1 MKRVLSFYYIRFL
14 SFCQA
19 LALFCLC
26 LTPVFSQNVSAASTN
41 DFYFENAE
49 FNYYLEKAEDGTSNL
64 HVEEVL
70 TAIFPETNQ
79 NHGITRSIPY
89 TNQNGKNIT
98 ASSIDA
104 LNLKVTRNGQ
114 AEQIARTETENG
126 NYIFYLGSSS
136 SYVHGRQVYTLS
148 YDFKNVITEFNNA
161 GQLTYNNQNAA
172 FQELYWD
179 TNGTGWSQKF
189 ENLSATLYFSD
200 EIAASVLQNKTSC
213 YVGRYGDSGSS
224 RCNIA
229 TGSNSIT
236 FSTTNLSGRENL
248 TFAVDFKPNTFSV
261 PEPAKNYLLVVITAV
276 IAAICLLIIILNILS
291 YNKKAK
297 AKKHFYKGLFDAPQY
312 DAPKNYFVAEAAEL
326 YLKNNEKTYVATL
339 LELAISKKIS
349 IVKGEP
355 TKVLKKDTWIV
366 KVNNIDDISD
376 SQEDLL
382 RILNGGPKVHN
393 GDEIKVQKHTA
404 TATLASLSRSYRSD
418 AVAKLEKL
426 KLFESKATTSSAK
439 NALISIISVFV
450 FVFITFSV
458 SSSFISSIT
467 SEVFSAY
474 GNVVGV
480 SFLPAVIIA
489 VIIAT
494 IIISAVISAEKHK
507 YSKYTNA
514 GLKEANYLDGLYLY
528 INMAEKDR
536 LKFLQ
541 SVKGADTSKEGI
553 IHLYEKLLPYACLF
567 GVEESW
573 AEELGKYCKEINYD
587 PDWYPGGD
595 LTSFY
600 VMSSIAS
607 SINTSVAAS
616 TSYTS
621 SSSSSSGFSGG
632 GGGGFSGGGGGG
644 GGGGGW

>member
-1 MKRVLSFYYIRFL
+1 MKRVLSSYYIKYI

-26 LTPVFSQNVSAASTN
+26 LTPVFSQNVSAASAN

-126 NYIFYLGSSS
+126 NYIFYLGNKNT
-136 SYVHGRQVYTLS
+136 YVHGRQIYTLS

-179 TNGTGWSQKF
+179 ANGTGWSQKF

-229 TGSNSIT
+229 TGNNSIT
-236 FSTTNLSGRENL
+236 FSTTSLSGRENL

-261 PEPAKNYLLVVITAV
+261 PEPAKNYLLVIVTAV
-276 IAAICLLIIILNILS
+276 VAAVCLLIIILNIVS

-297 AKKHFYKGLFDAPQY
+297 AKKHFYKGLFNAPQY
-312 DAPKNYFVAEAAEL
+312 SAPKDYFVAEAAEL

-349 IVKGEP
+349 IKKGEP
-355 TKVLKKDTWIV
+355 TKVLKKDTWII
-366 KVNNIDDISD
+366 KINNVDDISD

-393 GDEIKVQKHTA
+393 GDEIKVKKHTA

-418 AVAKLEKL
+418 AIAKLEKL
-426 KLFESKATTSSAK
+426 KLFESKTTTSSAK
-439 NALISIISVFV
+439 NALISIISVFA
-450 FVFITFSV
+450 FIFITFSI
-458 SSSFISSIT
+458 SSSLISSLASGI
-467 SEVFSAY
+467 FSTY
-474 GNVVGV
+474 GNVVGA
-480 SFLPAVIIA
+480 SFLPAVIVA
-489 VIIAT
+489 TVIAT
-494 IIISAVISAEKHK
+494 IIICAIISTQKHK
-507 YSKYTNA
+507 FSKYTNA

-573 AEELGKYCKEINYD
+573 TKELGKYCEEINYE

-595 LTSFY
+595 LASFY

-621 SSSSSSGFSGG
+621 SSSSSSSFSGG

>member
-1 MKRVLSFYYIRFL
+1 MK
-14 SFCQA
+14 
-19 LALFCLC
+19 
-26 LTPVFSQNVSAASTN
+26 
-41 DFYFENAE
+41 
-49 FNYYLEKAEDGTSNL
+49 
-64 HVEEVL
+64 
-70 TAIFPETNQ
+70 
-79 NHGITRSIPY
+79 
-89 TNQNGKNIT
+89 
-98 ASSIDA
+98 
-104 LNLKVTRNGQ
+104 
-114 AEQIARTETENG
+114 
-126 NYIFYLGSSS
+126 
-136 SYVHGRQVYTLS
+136 
-148 YDFKNVITEFNNA
+148 
-161 GQLTYNNQNAA
+161 
-172 FQELYWD
+172 
-179 TNGTGWSQKF
+179 
-189 ENLSATLYFSD
+189 
-200 EIAASVLQNKTSC
+200 
-213 YVGRYGDSGSS
+213 
-224 RCNIA
+224 NIA

-236 FSTTNLSGRENL
+236 FSAANLSGRENL

-261 PEPAKNYLLVVITAV
+261 PEPAKNYLLVVITAI

-297 AKKHFYKGLFDAPQY
+297 AKKHFYKDLFNAPQY

-349 IVKGEP
+349 IKKGEP
-355 TKVLKKDTWIV
+355 TKVLKKDTWII
-366 KVNNIDDISD
+366 KINDIDGISD

-439 NALISIISVFV
+439 NALISVISVFV

-489 VIIAT
+489 IIVAT
-494 IIISAVISAEKHK
+494 IIISAVISTEKHK

-600 VMSSIAS
+600 IMNSIAS

-621 SSSSSSGFSGG
+621 NSSSSSGFSGG

>member
-1 MKRVLSFYYIRFL
+1 MKRILSFYYIKFL

-26 LTPVFSQNVSAASTN
+26 LTPVFSQNVSAVSAN

-126 NYIFYLGSSS
+126 NYIFYLGSSN

-161 GQLTYNNQNAA
+161 RQLTYNNQNAA

-189 ENLSATLYFSD
+189 ENLSASLYFSD
-200 EIAASVLQNKTSC
+200 DIAASILQNKTSC

-366 KVNNIDDISD
+366 KVNDIDGISD

-404 TATLASLSRSYRSD
+404 TATLASLSRSYRND

-426 KLFESKATTSSAK
+426 KLFESKTTTSSAK
-439 NALISIISVFV
+439 NALISVISVFV

-480 SFLPAVIIA
+480 SFLPAIIIA
-489 VIIAT
+489 IIIAT
-494 IIISAVISAEKHK
+494 IVISAIISTEKHK

-573 AEELGKYCKEINYD
+573 AKELGKYCKEIDYD

-595 LTSFY
+595 LASFY

>member
-1 MKRVLSFYYIRFL
+1 MKRVLSSYYIKFL

-26 LTPVFSQNVSAASTN
+26 LTPIFSQNVSAASAN

-70 TAIFPETNQ
+70 TAVFPETNQ

-200 EIAASVLQNKTSC
+200 EIGASVLQNKTSC

-236 FSTTNLSGRENL
+236 FSAANLSGRENL

-261 PEPAKNYLLVVITAV
+261 PEPAKNYLLVVITAI

-297 AKKHFYKGLFDAPQY
+297 AKKHFYKDLFNAPQY

-349 IVKGEP
+349 IKKGEP
-355 TKVLKKDTWIV
+355 TKVLKKDTWII
-366 KVNNIDDISD
+366 KINDIDGISD

-439 NALISIISVFV
+439 NALISVISVFV

-489 VIIAT
+489 IIVAT
-494 IIISAVISAEKHK
+494 IIISAVIYTEKHK

-600 VMSSIAS
+600 IMNSIAS

-621 SSSSSSGFSGG
+621 NSSSSSGFSGG